1 MVWRQTD
8 NPLTGSPRSNHL
20 LLPWTSSPPALCLT
34 APRISTAP
42 YSSTVMRPGLFAPRD
57 QLGHAPPPLHASRP
71 HPILELCCA
80 RVSSRRGTSSDTLP
94 PPPPLH
100 ASRPHPIQLC
110 CARVSSRRGT
120 SSDTLL
126 PPPPLHAS
134 RPHTAQLPSAM
145 RPGLFAPR
153 DQLGHAPPSSTAARL
168 STAHC
173 STAFCNAPGSL
184 RALRGLSSACSLLA
198 IWHTEIR

>member
-1 MVWRQTD
+1 METDRQPTD
-8 NPLTGSPRSNHL
+8 EAMIWYGDRRTTHSQAVHEATISSSLGPPRHPLYAS
-20 LLPWTSSPPALCLT
+20 
-34 APRISTAP
+34 
-42 YSSTVMRPGLFAPRD
+42 
-57 QLGHAPPPLHASRP
+57 PLHASRP
-71 HPILELCCA
+71 HPTLELCCA